1 MTAAEDATEALSLAR
16 QALAMAEAAAVS
28 AGVAVAGHI
37 GEDPGV
43 RPDERIRLAEEPD
56 GSVGLT
62 FRDQEGRE
70 RLRLGLDK
78 HGHPSVELLG
88 PNGGHAGGI
97 G

>member
-1 MTAAEDATEALSLAR
+1 MTAAEEPD
-16 QALAMAEAAAVS
+16 
-28 AGVAVAGHI
+28 GHV
-37 GEDPGV
+37 GEDPGE
-43 RPDERIRLAEEPD
+43 PPAERYRLAQEDD

-62 FRDQEGRE
+62 MWDAEGRV

-78 HGHPSVELLG
+78 FGHPSLEFLG